1 MFEAPRRIRWKLTEA
16 EFIQAVAMV
25 GMIIDPHAR
34 HIMLTGI
41 SWTNTRHVAVIT
53 VVYRLT
59 WDVVACNWLT
69 GKIRVFQP
77 YKTGDPH
84 LFPLNLAQRIMRDKF
99 WHRAIRRN
107 GRMIHDPVS
116 A

>member
-16 EFIQAVAMV
+16 EFIQVSAMI
-25 GMIIDPHAR
+25 GMLVDPHAR
-34 HIMLTGI
+34 HILFTGI
-41 SWTNTRHVAVIT
+41 SWTNEKHVAEMT
-53 VVYRLT
+53 FLYRLT
-59 WDVVACNWLT
+59 WDLVACERFT

-77 YKTGDPH
+77 YRTGDPH